1 MTRYYTSTFSVIN
14 LYKKPSVKSEIVT
27 EMIYGES
34 FSIIL
39 KTTKWIKIKIKED
52 NYKGYIKNNNFKNYF
67 KSSHKICKLKAIVY
81 KSPNNLKK
89 KKILTFGSKIKVT
102 DKKFTFFK
110 FEGGWIK
117 KEDVKQIKYK
127 EKNIFKRIKFFNN
140 VKYKWGGKSF
150 KGIDCSGLV
159 QVCLNFNN
167 IFCPRDAKDQVKF
180 FKNNVNIK
188 NIRKNDIF
196 YWKGHVAVALSKNL
210 LIHAYGPVKK
220 TIIMNTTKTLKLIK
234 KTAKL
239 NLKNIKRIK

>member
-1 MTRYYTSTFSVIN
+1 MTKYYTNTFSVVN
-14 LYKKPSVKSEIVT
+14 LYKKPSVRSEIVT

-39 KTTKWIKIKIKED
+39 KTKKWIKIKIKED
-52 NYKGYIKNNNFKNYF
+52 NYKGYIQNNNFKNYF

-89 KKILTFGSKIKVT
+89 KKMLTFGSKIKVI
-102 DKKFTFFK
+102 DNKFTFYK
-110 FEGGWIK
+110 FEEGWVK
-117 KEDVKQIKYK
+117 KKDVKQIKYK
-127 EKNIFKRIKFFNN
+127 EKNVFKRIKLFNN

-150 KGIDCSGLV
+150 KGIDCSGLI

-167 IFCPRDAKDQVKF
+167 IFCPRDAKDQAKF
-180 FKNNVNIK
+180 FKNNINIK
-188 NIRKNDIF
+188 NIKKNDIF

-210 LIHAYGPVKK
+210 LIHAYGPFKK

-239 NLKNIKRIK
+239 KLKYIKRIK